1 MPIDPPSS
9 PLPPLSN
16 APVANPVSPLPTY
29 VPAVSEPQ
37 TSLPA
42 YVPAASAPQTA
53 LPVAPALPS
62 NGVPL
67 EDRILALEQAY
78 GSTGSQNVATTD
90 PRLSDAR
97 EWSAETI
104 SQVEAEG
111 GAATTRR
118 AWTAQRVRQAILAW
132 WNTLSVGFRNFVTS
146 PTSDNF
152 ALWLTNPNG
161 TGGGFVRATGATL
174 TGVTLNGATIPNQT
188 APVDNDVVNR
198 RTTLLGTANIIDLT
212 AGSTC
217 IALGTGATARR
228 SGGVARVLDGDLS
241 TSAVLNAALQIT
253 LATGGVEGHW
263 DLNRAIHF
271 NRRWVLYKKITLSAA
286 TNVQQFFAIG
296 AGSTINNH
304 ALGLPTSGDSAGWVL
319 DSPTSLRLWR
329 CNSGVITYSPP
340 IDPVGVTASATTEA
354 RHIWLECNANT
365 LQLFMV
371 TRAFGT
377 GVPAI
382 PATPLLTLT
391 GLPNFPNQNGI
402 VLVLRATAASPSAF
416 SAQNL
421 MEAKLIN
428 Y

>member
-16 APVANPVSPLPTY
+16 APVANPVSPLPVY
-29 VPAVSEPQ
+29 VPSVSAPQ
-37 TSLPA
+37 TSLPV

-53 LPVAPALPS
+53 LPVPPALPS

-78 GSTGSQNVATTD
+78 GAGGSQNVSTTD
-90 PRLSDAR
+90 PRLSNAR
-97 EWSAETI
+97 EWTAETI
-104 SQVEAEG
+104 SQAEAESG
-111 GAATTRR
+111 TATTRR
-118 AWTAQRVRQAILAW
+118 AWTAQRVRQAIVAW
-132 WNTLSVGFRNFVTS
+132 WNSLSVGFRNFVS
-146 PTSDNF
+146 NPTSDNF

-161 TGGGFVRATGATL
+161 TGGGFVRAEGANL
-174 TGVTLNGATIPNQT
+174 IGVTLNGATIPNQT
-188 APVDNDVVNR
+188 APSDIDAVNR
-198 RTTLLGTANIIDLT
+198 RTTLLGTANIIDLI
-212 AGSTC
+212 AGSNVS
-217 IALGTGATARR
+217 ALGTGATARR
-228 SGGVARVLDGDLS
+228 NGGVNRVLDGDLA
-241 TSAVLNAALQIT
+241 TSAVANATIQIA
-253 LATGGVEGHW
+253 LATGNVEGHF
-263 DLNRAIHF
+263 DLNRAIYF

-329 CNSGVITYSPP
+329 CNSGVITYSSP
-340 IDPVGVTASATTEA
+340 IDPVGVVANNQTSA
-354 RHIWLECNANT
+354 RHMWLECNANT
-365 LQLFMV
+365 LQLFMAAR
-371 TRAFGT
+371 TFGT

-382 PATPLLTLT
+382 PTTPVLTLA
-391 GLPNFPNQNGI
+391 GLPNFPSQNGI

-416 SAQNL
+416 SVQNL